1 VGSSPLRLAL
11 VGAGPW
17 GMALYNTIAT
27 TNLASVVLVCTSSG
41 RAPQNVAAELS
52 DDWMMAVDRSDI
64 DGIVV
69 AATAAVQAQI
79 LRTAIDRGK
88 PILVEKPLS
97 GSLGDA
103 LDVQR
108 LVRASGSL
116 VLVDHTHTFSPAF
129 VRLKELAR
137 NSAILSL
144 ESRGERWGPFR
155 ADISPLWDFAPHDV
169 SMCLQLLG
177 ERPTDIRVL
186 EFARTHVQEGIAERI
201 SFSLTFPSG
210 ISATITVGNS
220 APEKCRRFLCS
231 TDQGY
236 LIYDDL
242 KDSKLVIRRDESGGF
257 SQPISISDERPLA
270 CVVKTFVSGIRGK
283 SRDAFGVDLG
293 VDVVRILDVIDSQ
306 LTRFE
311 AGNNQ

>member
-1 VGSSPLRLAL
+1 MSSAPLRLAL
-11 VGAGPW
+11 VGTGPW
-17 GMALYNTIAT
+17 GMALYNTIAA
-27 TNLASVVLVCTSSG
+27 TNSASVVLVCTSSG
-41 RAPQNVAAELS
+41 RAPKNVTAELS
-52 DDWMMAVDRSDI
+52 NDWMTAVDRSDI

-69 AATAAVQAQI
+69 AATAAVQAQL
-79 LRTAIDRGK
+79 LRNAIDRGK

-97 GSLGDA
+97 GSLSDA
-103 LDVQR
+103 LDLQR
-108 LVRASGSL
+108 LVRSRGSL

-129 VRLKELAR
+129 VRLKELAQ

-169 SMCLQLLG
+169 SMCIQLLE
-177 ERPTDIRVL
+177 ERPMDIRVL
-186 EFARTHVQEGIAERI
+186 EFSRTNVHEGIAERI

-210 ISATITVGNS
+210 ISATITVGNG
-220 APEKCRRFLCS
+220 APKKCRRFLCS
-231 TDQGY
+231 TDRGC

-242 KDSKLVIRRDESGGF
+242 KDSKLVIRREKSGGF
-257 SQPISISDERPLA
+257 NHPISISDERPLD

-293 VDVVRILDVIDSQ
+293 VDVVRILGVIDSQ

-311 AGNNQ
+311 AGNNP